1 MLHNKEQ
8 ILKLVYKAETLIR
21 VILVRA
27 IPSYSS

>member
-21 VILVRA
+21 VIVVRA